1 MIRAASETDAAVV
14 CSIYN
19 HYVLNTWVTFEEE
32 AVSEREMRVR
42 IKDASASLPWLV
54 LEERDEVVG
63 YAYATRWKSRSAY
76 RYSVEGTVYLRQ
88 DVVGRG
94 FGRQLY
100 DRLIAEVRAAGMHLV
115 IGGIALPNQ
124 ASQRLHEKMG
134 FKKVAHFEQVGWKL
148 NRWID
153 VGYWELILS

>member
-1 MIRAASETDAAVV
+1 MV

-76 RYSVEGTVYLRQ
+76 RYSVESTVYLRQ